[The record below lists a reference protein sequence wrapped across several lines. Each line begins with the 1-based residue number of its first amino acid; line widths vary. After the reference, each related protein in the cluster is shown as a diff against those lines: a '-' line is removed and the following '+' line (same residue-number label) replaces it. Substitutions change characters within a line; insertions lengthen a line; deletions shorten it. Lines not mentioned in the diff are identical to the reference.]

1 MTSMKPWSA
10 DTNVTIV
17 GAGVIGRSW
26 AVVFLRAGC
35 ATTVFDSSAE
45 QLRRA
50 GEWIR
55 QEQSK
60 TWGALRLSESLAS
73 ALADAHYVQECAP
86 ERLPVKQALFADLDR
101 LAQPSAIL
109 ASSTSAFDMTAI
121 ARDVQRAERCV
132 VAHPVNPPH
141 VIPAVEV
148 LGGERTSP
156 ATVADTCQFLR
167 AVGQVPVLL
176 KKHIHGFLLNRLQFA
191 LVREAVHL
199 VRSGVADVDAIDAV
213 VREGLGLRWALLGP
227 FAVADTNKD
236 DGVRAYF
243 GGYEE
248 WITDLMNQLGPT
260 PTFDEGLIETIGA
273 ALDRVRGD
281 IPREDV
287 RAWRDRMVLEIR
299 RLKDANRLHQ
309 ARRDPS

>member
-1 MTSMKPWSA
+1 MNAWSA
-10 DTNVTIV
+10 ETVVTIV
-17 GAGVIGRSW
+17 GSGVIGRSW

-35 ATTVFDSSAE
+35 PTTLFDVSSD
-45 QLRRA
+45 QLQRA
-50 GEWIR
+50 GEWILKR
-55 QEQSK
+55 RSEN
-60 TWGALRLSESLAS
+60 WGALRLSDSLAP
-73 ALADAHYVQECAP
+73 ALADARYVHECAP
-86 ERLPVKQALFADLDR
+86 ERLPAKQQLFADMDR
-101 LAQPSAIL
+101 LAPPNAIL

-121 ARDVQRAERCV
+121 ARDVRRPERCV

-141 VIPAVEV
+141 IVPVVEV
-148 LGGERTSP
+148 LGGERTLP
-156 ATVADTCQFLR
+156 ATVADTCRFLR

-199 VRSGVADVDAIDAV
+199 VKSGVADVDAIDAV
-213 VREGLGLRWALLGP
+213 VRDGLGLRWALLGP

-248 WITDLMNQLGPT
+248 WITELMNQLGPT
-260 PTFDEGLIETIGA
+260 PAFDESLIEGIGA

-281 IPREDV
+281 TPREAV
-287 RAWRDRMVLEIR
+287 RAWRDRMILEIR
-299 RLKDANRLHQ
+299 QLKAANLLPAPREQ
-309 ARRDPS
+309 RS